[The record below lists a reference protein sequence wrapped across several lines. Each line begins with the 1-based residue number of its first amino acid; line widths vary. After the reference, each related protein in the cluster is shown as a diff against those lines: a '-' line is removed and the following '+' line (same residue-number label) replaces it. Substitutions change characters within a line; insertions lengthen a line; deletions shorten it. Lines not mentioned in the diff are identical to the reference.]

1 MCAIAGIVTGL
12 RSLKTRR
19 GDRMAVFMLEDES
32 AKVEAVVFPEAF
44 GRFGG
49 LAVDDAMVLVR
60 GKYERDEDSS
70 RFQSADILPLSALR
84 ERLSRGVRIRL
95 KGTCPRETIEALW
108 ELMTR
113 HRGDRPV
120 AVEVEM
126 SRGPRD
132 ADPAS
137 WGGNG
142 GARHVIVRA
151 EVTPSIRVRT
161 SEQFVADV
169 EQLCG
174 PGSVTIH
181 S

>member
-1 MCAIAGIVTGL
+1 M
-12 RSLKTRR
+12 
-19 GDRMAVFMLEDES
+19 
-32 AKVEAVVFPEAF
+32 F
-44 GRFGG
+44 GRHRQLIENGA
-49 LAVDDAMVLVR
+49 LLLVR
-60 GKYERDEDSS
+60 GKYERDEENS
-70 RFQSADILPLSALR
+70 RFQCADILPLSALR

-126 SRGPRD
+126 
-132 ADPAS
+132 
-137 WGGNG
+137 NG

-151 EVTPSIRVRT
+151 EVTQSIRVRT